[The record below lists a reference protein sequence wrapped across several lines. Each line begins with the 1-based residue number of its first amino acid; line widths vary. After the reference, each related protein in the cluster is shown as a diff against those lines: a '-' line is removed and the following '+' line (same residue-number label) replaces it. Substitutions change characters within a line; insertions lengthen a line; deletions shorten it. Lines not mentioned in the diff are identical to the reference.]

1 MRLEL
6 TRRTDLALRAL
17 LELSSAQ
24 RRTKGAE
31 LADRVG
37 TTSGF
42 LAQALTPLVERQWIV
57 SEPGPTGGYSLAVGL
72 DELSVLDLIEASEG
86 ATDTGRCVLVGDDCP
101 VEDPCALHGAWTR
114 ARAALTAELSGT
126 PIAEVQHRDLPGATR
141 SQRKTETT
149 P

>member
-1 MRLEL
+1 VRLEL

-17 LELSSAQ
+17 LELGSVP

-31 LADRVG
+31 LAERVG

-42 LAQALTPLVERQWIV
+42 LAQALAPLVERRWIV

-72 DELSVLDLIEASEG
+72 DGLSVLDLIEASEG
-86 ATDTGRCVLVGDDCP
+86 VTDTGRCVLVGDDCP
-101 VEDPCALHGAWTR
+101 VEDPCALHGPWTR
-114 ARAALTAELSGT
+114 ARAALTAELART
-126 PIAEVQHRDLPGATR
+126 PLAEVQHRDRPGTDR
-141 SQRKTETT
+141 SPRQTEKR